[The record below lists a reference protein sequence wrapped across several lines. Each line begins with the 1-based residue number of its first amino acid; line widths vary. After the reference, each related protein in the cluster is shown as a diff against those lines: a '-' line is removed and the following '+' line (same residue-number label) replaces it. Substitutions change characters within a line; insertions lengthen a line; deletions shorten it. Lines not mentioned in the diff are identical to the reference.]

1 MKFII
6 YISTFSI
13 FLISFLDV
21 NLNAHRIEDKI
32 DVIIIDAGHGGKDPG
47 TTAIDGT
54 FEKDFNLEIALRL
67 KLLLENAYSDV
78 KVILTRDSDKFIEL
92 TDRGKI
98 ANDSNG
104 KLFVSIHANSKSP
117 EESDKSGFEL
127 YLLDMVGE
135 DNALAQISDYK
146 ISQSIKDD
154 TLSHLLSSLILHSNL
169 YTSLRLAKI
178 FSTELTKGTVLKSRG
193 IFQQPFVVL
202 WGATMPSILVECGY
216 LSDEGNLKYLTSETG
231 KNELANSLYKAIA
244 RFKFDYEFQG
254 EFK

>member
-21 NLNAHRIEDKI
+21 NLNAQRIEDKI

-92 TDRGKI
+92 TDRE
-98 ANDSNG
+98 
-104 KLFVSIHANSKSP
+104 KLQ
-117 EESDKSGFEL
+117 
-127 YLLDMVGE
+127 M
-135 DNALAQISDYK
+135 
-146 ISQSIKDD
+146 
-154 TLSHLLSSLILHSNL
+154 IL
-169 YTSLRLAKI
+169 T
-178 FSTELTKGTVLKSRG
+178 
-193 IFQQPFVVL
+193 
-202 WGATMPSILVECGY
+202 
-216 LSDEGNLKYLTSETG
+216 GNYS
-231 KNELANSLYKAIA
+231 
-244 RFKFDYEFQG
+244 
-254 EFK
+254 